1 MISTRLLLNP
11 QFHPNINLKKFK
23 WIKDLPQKPFSL
35 MIHQRKLKLILLNS
49 QRILLTSTEDTKE
62 ITTDKSLQML
72 WKHSWELMKERLR
85 SNNRLSVE
93 LKLFLKLNFKTKEME
108 TNLLIKSQIQQESLE
123 TEVVFYLI
131 TEVKNLNSLLKSQI
145 SFAKK
150 LTL

>member
-11 QFHPNINLKKFK
+11 QFHPNINLKKSK
-23 WIKDLPQKPFSL
+23 WKKDLPQKPFSL

-49 QRILLTSTEDTKE
+49 QRISLTSTEDTKG

-72 WKHSWELMKERLR
+72 WKHSWELMKEPLR
-85 SNNRLSVE
+85 NNNRLLAE
-93 LKLFLKLNFKTKEME
+93 LKLYLKLNFKTKEME
-108 TNLLIKSQIQQESLE
+108 TNLFNKSQIQQESKE
-123 TEVVFYLI
+123 TEMVFYLI
-131 TEVKNLNSLLKSQI
+131 TEAKNLNSHLKSQL